1 MRKVRI
7 VLIGVTAFLFSCP
20 SVYCQVLTEEEK
32 LQWFAFRFPIWAAY
46 GFLAGTIVAF
56 AWLRRVKYVPENL
69 SIDQAV
75 RRQFVVSL
83 IVSLIVFAATI
94 WLDLWLISSFE
105 EIIQGPLEALSEMG
119 RSWQT
124 FLLISV
130 AGLTFYVA
138 NLVWTRGAFS
148 GRYALWPG
156 PKHN

>member
-1 MRKVRI
+1 MRKVRMI
-7 VLIGVTAFLFSCP
+7 LIGVTAFLISCP

-32 LQWFAFRFPIWAAY
+32 VQWFAFRVPIWAGY

-69 SIDQAV
+69 SIDRAV
-75 RRQFVVSL
+75 RYQF
-83 IVSLIVFAATI
+83 IVSLILSLIVFGATI
-94 WLDLWLISSFE
+94 WLDIWLISSFE
-105 EIIQGPLEALSEMG
+105 QIIQGPMEALAETG

-124 FLLISV
+124 FVLVSL

-156 PKHN
+156 PKRN